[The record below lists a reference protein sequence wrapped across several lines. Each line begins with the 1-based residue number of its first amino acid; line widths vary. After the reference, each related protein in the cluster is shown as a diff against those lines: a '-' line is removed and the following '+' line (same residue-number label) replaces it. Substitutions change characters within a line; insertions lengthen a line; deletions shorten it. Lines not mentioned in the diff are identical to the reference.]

1 MQDLVTVRC
10 AEGVA
15 DVRLNRPDKL
25 NALNQPMF
33 AALVSAGEA
42 LAAMPDLRAV
52 VLSGEGR
59 SFCVG
64 IDLAELGAGADGGLS
79 RLADRTHGDCN
90 LFQQAAMLWRRL
102 PVPVIAAVHGHAL
115 GGGLQLILGADI
127 RLVASETK
135 LSVRE
140 AVWGLVP
147 DMAGYVLLRGL
158 LRDDILRELILT
170 ARIFDGTEAARI
182 GVATRVEADPLEAA
196 HTMARAIAALS
207 PDGVQAAKRL
217 ANLAAA
223 GASDSALLL
232 AEATEQQVLLASAN
246 HTEAVRAGLE
256 KRKPAFA
263 PVPQNTV

>member
-1 MQDLVTVRC
+1 
-10 AEGVA
+10 
-15 DVRLNRPDKL
+15 
-25 NALNQPMF
+25 MF
-33 AALVSAGEA
+33 SA
-42 LAAMPDLRAV
+42 
-52 VLSGEGR
+52 
-59 SFCVG
+59 
-64 IDLAELGAGADGGLS
+64 
-79 RLADRTHGDCN
+79 
-90 LFQQAAMLWRRL
+90 
-102 PVPVIAAVHGHAL
+102 
-115 GGGLQLILGADI
+115 
-127 RLVASETK
+127 
-135 LSVRE
+135 
-140 AVWGLVP
+140 
-147 DMAGYVLLRGL
+147 
-158 LRDDILRELILT
+158 
-170 ARIFDGTEAARI
+170 ARIDATEAARI